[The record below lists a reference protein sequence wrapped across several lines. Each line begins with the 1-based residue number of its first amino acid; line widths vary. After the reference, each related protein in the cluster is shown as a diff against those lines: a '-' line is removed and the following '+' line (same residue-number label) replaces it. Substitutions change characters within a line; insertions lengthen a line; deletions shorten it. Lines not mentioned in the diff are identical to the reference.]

1 MTTARTAAVRRYA
14 SGRSVDWDERSAR
27 LIRDLGRR
35 LRRDLG
41 CVLALGSLFGH
52 AEHRSNFGPGMIRVA
67 RIADGVEQRCVE
79 FVSLLHQFGDGPK
92 RYRVRLDEIIGVDVV
107 SPPLE

>member
-1 MTTARTAAVRRYA
+1 MEVLE
-14 SGRSVDWDERSAR
+14 RSVR
-27 LIRDLGRR
+27 LTIDLNRR

-41 CVLALGSLFGH
+41 CVLALGSLYGH
-52 AEHRSNFGPGMIRVA
+52 AEHRSNFGAGTIRVA

-92 RYRVRLDEIIGVDVV
+92 RCRVRLDEIIGVDFVNLL
-107 SPPLE
+107 PE